1 MIKEKIYITD
11 VSPRDGLQNQ
21 NQFVSTDDK
30 YLLIEKLVEAGLQQI
45 EVTSFVS
52 PKAVPMLADA
62 KELVERVLLAFPKLN
77 TSVLVPNIKGVEQA
91 IASGVGE
98 VALVLC
104 ATDTMNR
111 KNINKSLEETITA
124 AKQMLDL
131 ANQNQIKTRA
141 YIGVS
146 FDCPYEGRVPKD
158 RIIELTK
165 MLYDQ
170 GTDQIVIADTIG
182 SADPSMVQDRMD
194 AVLKIVPQSQTVIHL
209 HNTRGMAVA
218 NAWAALQ
225 SGVRWFDASVAGIG
239 GCPFAPGAAG
249 NMATEDLIL
258 LATQS
263 GFETNISIPKL
274 LQAVDHAETIL
285 AKRLGG
291 GSVNW
296 LRQNAAKFDV

>member
-1 MIKEKIYITD
+1 MNKEKIYITD
-11 VSPRDGLQNQ
+11 VAPRDGLQNQ
-21 NQFVSTDDK
+21 NVFVSTEDK
-30 YLLIEKLVEAGLQQI
+30 YQLIQLLVEAGLKQI

-52 PKAVPMLADA
+52 PKAVPKLADS
-62 KELVERVLLAFPKLN
+62 KELVQKVLADFPNLN
-77 TSVLVPNIKGVEQA
+77 TSVLVPNLKGVEQA
-91 IASGVGE
+91 IESGVKE

-111 KNINKSLEETITA
+111 KNINKSLDDTIDA
-124 AKQMLDL
+124 AKQMLEL
-131 ANQNQIKTRA
+131 AKQHQIKTRA

-158 RIIELTK
+158 RVIDLTR
-165 MLYDQ
+165 MLYDR
-170 GTDQIVIADTIG
+170 GADQIVIADTIG
-182 SADPSMVQDRMD
+182 SADPSMVQDRME

-263 GFETNISIPKL
+263 GYETDISITKL
-274 LQAVDHAETIL
+274 LNAVDHAEKIL
-285 AKRLGG
+285 GRTLGG
-291 GSVNW
+291 GSINW
-296 LRQNAAKFDV
+296 LRQNAAKLAL